1 MTDHLIKTRFFATL
15 HAARIIKQK
24 STRRDILKLFQ
35 YAFTVGY
42 EKGTEVK

>member
-1 MTDHLIKTRFFATL
+1 MTEHLIRARFFATL

-24 STRRDILKLFQ
+24 STRRDLLKLFQ

-42 EKGTEVK
+42 EKGMEVK

>member
-1 MTDHLIKTRFFATL
+1 MTDHLTRARFYATL

-24 STRRDILKLFQ
+24 TTRRDMLKLFQ

-42 EKGTEVK
+42 EKGMEAE